1 MHKGEGKGGRKEKEK
16 GESKEKHTDQV
27 GKKKKRSLF
36 ADDMITYVDNP
47 KEYTKKKSSN
57 K

>member
-36 ADDMITYVDNP
+36 ADDMINYVDNP